1 MEKSFVKKMM
11 KIVRRKGKRIVMMT
25 AIMRKMMMMMKVI
38 KMRKLKRMTM
48 TKIMVKV
55 KTFHLLHQQPAKVQL
70 K

>member
-25 AIMRKMMMMMKVI
+25 AIMSKMMMMKVI

>member
-1 MEKSFVKKMM
+1 MM

-25 AIMRKMMMMMKVI
+25 AIMRKMMMMKVI

-48 TKIMVKV
+48 TKIMMKV

>member
-25 AIMRKMMMMMKVI
+25 AIMRKMMMKVI